1 MPRKEQRNR
10 HQPKRR
16 SLQAQPAPTVPS
28 DRDHPESPPPLTP
41 IQRRPHPA
49 MDAQMAP
56 LPPAVTGQRSRPA
69 AKPTSAGSPPPLAPI
84 RPQLNVDD
92 NGTPLLA
99 TLPATTISTEPPAV
113 VPLEPTPPVE
123 APTGSSSSP
132 RISPTW
138 CEGLSLEDMM
148 TAILA
153 EDGVPT
159 PFCLDDFQA
168 EATLPGRGRNP
179 SPPATGA
186 PDESMAALRI
196 SDLTTPIANN
206 GLMVITLAS
215 DEPMTTA
222 LATDEP
228 VTAAVAPNES
238 MTTVL
243 APDEPM
249 TSVLAQD
256 EPMTTA
262 VAPNEPL
269 TAAPLEELMAALA
282 SHEPPAASPTV
293 EPMVARHPPVA
304 VLGTLGAVYEDIS
317 EEEIMEIS
325 SGEDEEPDLAQDAI
339 LISDEEDNAGKT
351 TADPR
356 DHPNRTI
363 ARLTGASPAAAAATG
378 TTNATPLGDARV
390 SGIAA
395 GGPPAV
401 TLETTLAR
409 AGGSSQGHH
418 STSVATGQGNHT
430 APTTLPHADTNAGT
444 AASASDLA
452 TGQRTPPRS
461 GPPDAR
467 ATLGPLLAELLAS
480 PEGPTT
486 SADASRR
493 ATARAA
499 AERLLQAAPTR
510 VPPPRSA
517 DKVTAGCTM
526 VTPRPIQRVW
536 PLPATDEYRWR
547 FRRAPA
553 DRDPDAPTDDRPGI
567 LRNAGRRRR
576 ASWPEEEPNSDEE
589 ASTDSEPEPEPEDWV
604 RAPAGW
610 TTQGGWLPAELI
622 AQVQARL
629 QQPATKYLRYL
640 IEMGDTTYR
649 VQISRGGDRVTVL
662 PHPRGRDGV

>member
-10 HQPKRR
+10 HQPKQR
-16 SLQAQPAPTVPS
+16 SLPAQPAPTAPS

-49 MDAQMAP
+49 MDAQIAP
-56 LPPAVTGQRSRPA
+56 LPPAATGQRSRPA

-84 RPQLNVDD
+84 RQQLNVDD

-99 TLPATTISTEPPAV
+99 ALPATTASTEPPAD

-123 APTGSSSSP
+123 AATGSSSSP

-215 DEPMTTA
+215 DEPNTLAHEPVTTALATTHA

-262 VAPNEPL
+262 
-269 TAAPLEELMAALA
+269 LMAALA

-304 VLGTLGAVYEDIS
+304 VPGTLGAVYEDIS

-339 LISDEEDNAGKT
+339 LISDEEDNAGEAAANPRHHPNGT
-351 TADPR
+351 TA
-356 DHPNRTI
+356 
-363 ARLTGASPAAAAATG
+363 RLMGASPAAAAATG

-430 APTTLPHADTNAGT
+430 APTTFPHADTNAGT

-452 TGQRTPPRS
+452 TGQRTPPS
-461 GPPDAR
+461 LG
-467 ATLGPLLAELLAS
+467 AT
-480 PEGPTT
+480 
-486 SADASRR
+486 
-493 ATARAA
+493 
-499 AERLLQAAPTR
+499 
-510 VPPPRSA
+510 
-517 DKVTAGCTM
+517 
-526 VTPRPIQRVW
+526 
-536 PLPATDEYRWR
+536 
-547 FRRAPA
+547 
-553 DRDPDAPTDDRPGI
+553 
-567 LRNAGRRRR
+567 
-576 ASWPEEEPNSDEE
+576 
-589 ASTDSEPEPEPEDWV
+589 
-604 RAPAGW
+604 
-610 TTQGGWLPAELI
+610 
-622 AQVQARL
+622 
-629 QQPATKYLRYL
+629 
-640 IEMGDTTYR
+640 
-649 VQISRGGDRVTVL
+649 
-662 PHPRGRDGV
+662 

>member
-16 SLQAQPAPTVPS
+16 SLPAQPAPTAPS
-28 DRDHPESPPPLTP
+28 NRDHPESPPPLTP

-49 MDAQMAP
+49 MDAQIAP
-56 LPPAVTGQRSRPA
+56 LPPAATGQRSRPA

-84 RPQLNVDD
+84 RQQLNIDG

-99 TLPATTISTEPPAV
+99 ALPATTASMEPPAD

-123 APTGSSSSP
+123 AATGSSSSP

-228 VTAAVAPNES
+228 VTAAVTPNESMTTVLASDEPMTTALATDEPVTAAVTPNES

-269 TAAPLEELMAALA
+269 TAASLEELMAALA
-282 SHEPPAASPTV
+282 SHEPPAAPPTV

-304 VLGTLGAVYEDIS
+304 VPGTLGAVYEDIS

-339 LISDEEDNAGKT
+339 LISDEENNAGEAAANPRHHPNGT
-351 TADPR
+351 TA
-356 DHPNRTI
+356 
-363 ARLTGASPAAAAATG
+363 RLMGASPAAAAATG

-401 TLETTLAR
+401 TLENHPCQDW
-409 AGGSSQGHH
+409 GQQQGTPQHQCRDWPGQPHGPHH
-418 STSVATGQGNHT
+418 FS
-430 APTTLPHADTNAGT
+430 
-444 AASASDLA
+444 
-452 TGQRTPPRS
+452 
-461 GPPDAR
+461 
-467 ATLGPLLAELLAS
+467 
-480 PEGPTT
+480 
-486 SADASRR
+486 SRR
-493 ATARAA
+493 H
-499 AERLLQAAPTR
+499 
-510 VPPPRSA
+510 
-517 DKVTAGCTM
+517 
-526 VTPRPIQRVW
+526 QRR
-536 PLPATDEYRWR
+536 YRR
-547 FRRAPA
+547 
-553 DRDPDAPTDDRPGI
+553 
-567 LRNAGRRRR
+567 
-576 ASWPEEEPNSDEE
+576 
-589 ASTDSEPEPEPEDWV
+589 
-604 RAPAGW
+604 
-610 TTQGGWLPAELI
+610 
-622 AQVQARL
+622 
-629 QQPATKYLRYL
+629 
-640 IEMGDTTYR
+640 
-649 VQISRGGDRVTVL
+649 
-662 PHPRGRDGV
+662 

>member
-10 HQPKRR
+10 QPKQR
-16 SLQAQPAPTVPS
+16 SLPAQPAPTAPS

-49 MDAQMAP
+49 MDAQIAP
-56 LPPAVTGQRSRPA
+56 QPSAATGQRSRSA

-84 RPQLNVDD
+84 RQQINVGDD
-92 NGTPLLA
+92 GTPLLA

-123 APTGSSSSP
+123 AATGSSSSP
-132 RISPTW
+132 RISRTW

-159 PFCLDDFQA
+159 PFDFQA
-168 EATLPGRGRNP
+168 EATLPGRGTNP

-215 DEPMTTA
+215 DEPMITA
-222 LATDEP
+222 LAH
-228 VTAAVAPNES
+228 
-238 MTTVL
+238 
-243 APDEPM
+243 
-249 TSVLAQD
+249 
-256 EPMTTA
+256 
-262 VAPNEPL
+262 NEPL
-269 TAAPLEELMAALA
+269 TAAPHGELMAALANHELPAASA

-293 EPMVARHPPVA
+293 EPTVARHPPVA
-304 VLGTLGAVYEDIS
+304 VPGTLGAVYEDIS
-317 EEEIMEIS
+317 EEEIMELS
-325 SGEDEEPDLAQDAI
+325 SGEDEEPDPAQDAI
-339 LISDEEDNAGKT
+339 LISDEEDNAGET
-351 TADPR
+351 TANPR
-356 DHPNRTI
+356 DNPNGNI
-363 ARLTGASPAAAAATG
+363 ARLMGASTAAAAATG

-390 SGIAA
+390 TGIAA

-401 TLETTLAR
+401 TLDTTLAR
-409 AGGSSQGHH
+409 AGGSNHGHH
-418 STSVATGQGNHT
+418 SISVTTGQNNCMAAT
-430 APTTLPHADTNAGT
+430 ASHAPDADTNAGT
-444 AASASDLA
+444 AANAPDTTTSR
-452 TGQRTPPRS
+452 RTAPRS

-486 SADASRR
+486 SAAASRR

-510 VPPPRSA
+510 VPPPRNA
-517 DKVTAGCTM
+517 GRVTAGYT
-526 VTPRPIQRVW
+526 VATSRPIQRVR

-576 ASWPEEEPNSDEE
+576 APWPEEEPNSDEE
-589 ASTDSEPEPEPEDWV
+589 ASTDSEPEPEPEDW
-604 RAPAGW
+604 
-610 TTQGGWLPAELI
+610 
-622 AQVQARL
+622 
-629 QQPATKYLRYL
+629 
-640 IEMGDTTYR
+640 
-649 VQISRGGDRVTVL
+649 
-662 PHPRGRDGV
+662 

>member
-10 HQPKRR
+10 QQPKPR
-16 SLQAQPAPTVPS
+16 SRPAQPAPTAPS
-28 DRDHPESPPPLTP
+28 NRDHPESPPPLTP
-41 IQRRPHPA
+41 IQRRPHTA
-49 MDAQMAP
+49 MDAQGAP
-56 LPPAVTGQRSRPA
+56 PPPAATGQRSRPA

-84 RPQLNVDD
+84 RQQINVD
-92 NGTPLLA
+92 GTPLLA
-99 TLPATTISTEPPAV
+99 ALPATTASTEPPAD
-113 VPLEPTPPVE
+113 VPLEPTPRVE
-123 APTGSSSSP
+123 AATRSSSSP

-138 CEGLSLEDMM
+138 CEGLSFEDMM
-148 TAILA
+148 AAILA

-159 PFCLDDFQA
+159 PFCLGDFQA

-196 SDLTTPIANN
+196 SD
-206 GLMVITLAS
+206 
-215 DEPMTTA
+215 MTTA

-228 VTAAVAPNES
+228 VTAALAIDEPVTAAVAPN
-238 MTTVL
+238 
-243 APDEPM
+243 EPM

-304 VLGTLGAVYEDIS
+304 VPGILGAVYEDIS

-325 SGEDEEPDLAQDAI
+325 SGEDEEPDPAQDAI

-356 DHPNRTI
+356 DHPNGTT
-363 ARLTGASPAAAAATG
+363 ARLMSASRAAAAATG
-378 TTNATPLGDARV
+378 TTNATPFGDARV

-401 TLETTLAR
+401 TLDTTLAR

-430 APTTLPHADTNAGT
+430 APATLPHADTNAGT
-444 AASASDLA
+444 AASTPNIA

-526 VTPRPIQRVW
+526 VTPRPIQRVR

-547 FRRAPA
+547 FHRAPT

-576 ASWPEEEPNSDEE
+576 APWPEEEPNSDEE

-629 QQPATKYLRYL
+629 QQPVTKYLRYL